1 MRLKKEQVQKISDLV
16 VKALTTR
23 KLARFKVP
31 EEKILLRVNEIITQN
46 LLAED
51 KLDEEVRKLMEQYQN
66 QIAQGQLDRQKV
78 FQMIK
83 KQLVKERNLV
93 I

>member
-1 MRLKKEQVQKISDLV
+1 MRLKKEQVQKISELV
-16 VKALTTR
+16 VKALGRT
-23 KLARFKVP
+23 KAASFKVP
-31 EEKILLRVNEIITQN
+31 EEKILLRVNEIVTHN
-46 LLAED
+46 LVQED
-51 KLDEEVRKLMEQYQN
+51 KLDEEVRRLMEQYQN